1 MSKEEKLLNEWQQ
14 RLGLTD
20 WVITL
25 RYNCKQD
32 DMELGEVAGETDW
45 VNVNKTANIRIVSK
59 EVYGSRIIKYDF
71 ERILVHELLH
81 VKFQYLQIESN
92 SYEAKVFDEVQH
104 QLIEDLAQ
112 ALVMAKRGETDR
124 SKNIDCIKVK
134 EKE

>member
-112 ALVMAKRGETDR
+112 ALVMAKGEKQTE
-124 SKNIDCIKVK
+124 VK
-134 EKE
+134 ILTVLK